1 MGIKKEAWFEEL
13 EDSILDFL
21 KEQEVNRQS
30 NWRRIKKKK
39 RVPYDKN
46 FKPTSDELQV
56 FRKEFEKRGGKT
68 TVLPP
73 SDIRLDE
80 FITSEDHFGY
90 KENWGGK
97 RR

>member
-1 MGIKKEAWFEEL
+1 MGIKKL
-13 EDSILDFL
+13 EDSVLDFL

-39 RVPYDKN
+39 RVPYDKT
-46 FKPTSDELQV
+46 FQPTAAEL
-56 FRKEFEKRGGKT
+56 KIYLGEFEKRGGKIT
-68 TVLPP
+68 TLPP

-80 FITSEDHFGY
+80 FITSEDHFDY